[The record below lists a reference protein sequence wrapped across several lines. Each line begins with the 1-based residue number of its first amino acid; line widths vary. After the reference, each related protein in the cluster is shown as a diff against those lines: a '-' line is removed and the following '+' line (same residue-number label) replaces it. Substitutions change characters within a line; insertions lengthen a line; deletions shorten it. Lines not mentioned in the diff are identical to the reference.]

1 MNCNTILLF
10 YILISIYNEHQ
21 KPHTS
26 IDTSVFNLNNF
37 SIWYIYEQR
46 QCKLLNRDSLMQF
59 FIPSFHFRS
68 SNSKLRKGKHII
80 YDAKFSKFRR
90 AHAIFGK
97 ILPSPS
103 SFVVYLFY
111 RWNWIHC
118 QHQIRNIL
126 TQSSSLTLVKT
137 NNKYSSSTI
146 FFFFLHLFIEK
157 NNIY

>member
-1 MNCNTILLF
+1 
-10 YILISIYNEHQ
+10 
-21 KPHTS
+21 
-26 IDTSVFNLNNF
+26 
-37 SIWYIYEQR
+37 
-46 QCKLLNRDSLMQF
+46 MQF
-59 FIPSFHFRS
+59 FIPSFHFRW

-80 YDAKFSKFRR
+80 YDAKFPKFRR
-90 AHAIFGK
+90 ADAIFGK

-137 NNKYSSSTI
+137 NSKYSSSTI
-146 FFFFLHLFIEK
+146 NTFSIIFFFLLHLFIEK
-157 NNIY
+157 NNIYLRKEFKQISYIYYIYHLFLNIQ